1 MKTMPKKENRVK
13 LRLRLVAFLIDI
25 SFIFALSQ
33 ILFFI
38 LQLFSF
44 YIGTTSLFIFISLIY
59 FPLTTIL
66 FKGTPGKILCGLKVT
81 YTGNQ
86 SFIIVIILREL
97 VYKIFLFFV
106 LPAYLINVFQVN
118 EYFDNLN
125 GIFHF
130 IFYEYTVSV
139 FVLITSIVLLLLYLV
154 FKQTWYDKL
163 AGTKIE
169 KTDPGYKRL
178 KLFYISFIIILISV
192 SGIKVINYV
201 NHGNIY
207 NPIVPK
213 QSKYTI
219 APYVL
224 FLNQQ
229 KEAKEYIFKLF
240 EKYDI
245 VILCER
251 LHYEMT
257 QYDFLYDII
266 SDQRFID
273 NVGAIFTETGGVN
286 YQIELDSLMNAHGLS
301 EKELDDRIA
310 HLMKNISIS
319 WPVWDK
325 TNLFTH
331 LKSLYKLNQNLP
343 EDKKVNH
350 YFTDIDF
357 TWDRMNDADYQ
368 KNRRILLR
376 DRDKIMKDNFSI
388 QYEKNRSS
396 ILKRNKCLVI
406 MNYRHGF
413 GPVRKTNGELL
424 ELNAG
429 ALIME
434 KYPETSA
441 NVLINTVKL
450 SFDVSKYGVSVSS
463 IQNGI
468 WDNAFS
474 EIGNKSLGFDFKNS
488 PFGLDEFD
496 MALQPSWADF
506 NYQDVFTGF
515 VFYKSLEDHITSMG
529 FPAILNNNFE
539 EKMLER
545 ARLIDNKAYL
555 EYSEKV
561 RLLKEN
567 EIVLNYV
574 NYSELL
580 PKKHFI
586 LDLII
591 LISGLIL
598 STWKFIANHKS
609 NKI

>member
-1 MKTMPKKENRVK
+1 MPKRKNRVK
-13 LRLRLVAFLIDI
+13 LRLRLVAFMIDVSI
-25 SFIFALSQ
+25 IFGLSL

-38 LQLFSF
+38 FQLFSLF
-44 YIGTTSLFIFISLIY
+44 IGTNNLFVILALIY

-66 FKGTPGKILCGLKVT
+66 FKGTPGKVLCGLTVT
-81 YTGNQ
+81 YTGNK
-86 SFIIVIILREL
+86 SFITTIILREL
-97 VYKIFLFFV
+97 IYKIFLFFV
-106 LPAYLINVFQVN
+106 LPAYLINFFHLN
-118 EYFDNLN
+118 EYFNNLT
-125 GIFHF
+125 GIFYF
-130 IFYEYTVSV
+130 IFYEYTVIV
-139 FVLITSIVLLLLYLV
+139 FVSIIIILLLLHYLV

-169 KTDPGYKRL
+169 KIDFSSKRL
-178 KLFYISFIIILISV
+178 KIFYLTYIVVLIAIA
-192 SGIKVINYV
+192 GIKAINYAD
-201 NHGNIY
+201 HGNIN

-219 APYVL
+219 APYVS
-224 FLNQQ
+224 FLHQQ
-229 KEAKEYIFKLF
+229 KEAKEYIFELF
-240 EKYDI
+240 EEYDI

-257 QYDFLYDII
+257 QYDFIYDVI

-273 NVGAIFTETGGVN
+273 NVGAIFTETGGIN
-286 YQIELDSLMNAHGLS
+286 YQAELDSLMNAYNLS
-301 EKELDDRIA
+301 EKELDARIA

-357 TWDRMNDADYQ
+357 TWERMHDEDYW
-368 KNRRILLR
+368 KNRRSLLR
-376 DRDKIMKDNFSI
+376 DRDKIMCDNFSK
-388 QYEKNRSS
+388 QYEENRSS
-396 ILKRNKCLVI
+396 GLSKNKCLVI

-413 GPVRKTNGELL
+413 GPVRNSKGELL

-434 KYPETSA
+434 RYPETSA
-441 NVLINTVKL
+441 NVLLNTVKL
-450 SFDVSKYGVSVSS
+450 SLDVSKYGVSISS

-468 WDNAFS
+468 WDLAFS

-488 PFGLDEFD
+488 PFGFDEFD
-496 MALQPSWADF
+496 MAIQPSWADF
-506 NYQDVFTGF
+506 HYQDVFTGF
-515 VFYKSLEDHITSMG
+515 VFYKPLEDHYTEMG
-529 FPAILNNNFE
+529 FPGILANNFE
-539 EKMLER
+539 EIMLER
-545 ARLIDNKAYL
+545 AKLIDNKAFS

-574 NYSELL
+574 DYSKLL
-580 PKKHFI
+580 PKKGI
-586 LDLII
+586 LLELII
-591 LISGLIL
+591 LLSGLIL
-598 STWKFIANHKS
+598 STWKFIS
-609 NKI
+609 NYKN